1 MTLDNG
7 IVVIVAVLAIAMV
20 MVFVRLAKAPNPLQ
34 DAAVSSV
41 PRATHQSRSI
51 TVASLR
57 ARRWWSFAQPR
68 TIAAMAVLAVA
79 TLVVHTAVVL
89 VAFLDQGALGG
100 DRATLQFS
108 GVIAALVLVV
118 AASSFFTLRK
128 FAHRAAPPTPE
139 QLVLDVAVR
148 SVAARIVTSL
158 TSALFFA
165 LLANAVAMLGNHVS
179 VYLAVRAGQTSS
191 GTVALAVDATSQMLT
206 AVLVIGAIV
215 ELIVS
220 IVLATSL
227 IGHKIRGRRALAE
240 QPTA

>member
-7 IVVIVAVLAIAMV
+7 IVVIVAVLAIVMV
-20 MVFVRLAKAPNPLQ
+20 VVFVRLTKAPNPLHN
-34 DAAVSSV
+34 AAVSNA
-41 PRATHQSRSI
+41 PRAPHRSSTI

-79 TLVVHTAVVL
+79 TLAVQTAVVL
-89 VAFLDQGALGG
+89 VALLDQGALGG

-108 GVIAALVLVV
+108 GVIAAAVLTLC
-118 AASSFFTLRK
+118 ASSFFTLRN
-128 FAHRAAPPTPE
+128 FAHRAAPPAPE
-139 QLVLDVAVR
+139 QLSLDIAVR
-148 SVAARIVTSL
+148 SVAARIVTSV
-158 TSALFFA
+158 TSALFLA

-191 GTVALAVDATSQMLT
+191 GTTALAVDTSAQILT

-220 IVLATSL
+220 IVLASSL
-227 IGHKIRGRRALAE
+227 IGHRIRQRRAPAE
-240 QPTA
+240 QPTT